1 MAVGKHTLQ
10 ASTTAS
16 ASRPSPMSF
25 GLRGGQ
31 LGCLDVTSPL
41 GWPMSPRPPPTRR
54 PHTVPTM
61 PSSGR
66 GRRPLSVF
74 ERPAWDYSSTKTNR
88 TQAME
93 YTRVKTKAGPSLFN
107 RHEVHQNFY
116 YETRPAIH
124 EMSAGLTER
133 LKAGQKRA
141 EATVYSSRFPTRT
154 DRKLV
159 ALRGQQPRSP
169 RSGNGRSE
177 EHLDQEGAVNQLF
190 WTITDGRL
198 PEDVDKMW
206 RRPKVGKFAW
216 SV

>member
-1 MAVGKHTLQ
+1 M
-10 ASTTAS
+10 
-16 ASRPSPMSF
+16 
-25 GLRGGQ
+25 
-31 LGCLDVTSPL
+31 
-41 GWPMSPRPPPTRR
+41 
-54 PHTVPTM
+54 
-61 PSSGR
+61 
-66 GRRPLSVF
+66 
-74 ERPAWDYSSTKTNR
+74 
-88 TQAME
+88 
-93 YTRVKTKAGPSLFN
+93 KTKAGPSLFN

-154 DRKLV
+154 DRELV

-190 WTITDGRL
+190 WTITEGRL